1 MATGNGQLLLLF
13 HELPETCILYRF
25 RASIQHYDT
34 YIHTNTYTT
43 HTHKRAQTHTQTYTH
58 RENTNTQTHTHILLL
73 LCSGFVLP
81 SGPYSDHV
89 SVGGDAYYIERR
101 REISL
106 NVGQTRSLSEAE
118 FY

>member
-43 HTHKRAQTHTQTYTH
+43 HTHTQTRTNTHTYSHKHTH
-58 RENTNTQTHTHILLL
+58 KHTHTEKTQTHKHTHTYTFPRRFHESFNFNLISHLLSL
-73 LCSGFVLP
+73 FPIIKMCK
-81 SGPYSDHV
+81 HK
-89 SVGGDAYYIERR
+89 
-101 REISL
+101 ISTFMFL
-106 NVGQTRSLSEAE
+106 K
-118 FY
+118 F